1 MPIIAEKSGTAK
13 FVDLVS
19 GIAVKDETDDATGMT
34 QKIVID
40 WRSAAKGNE
49 LKPEII
55 LVDKDGEPVRNDA
68 GNPVTYPMSVDA
80 FCPIEDGQE
89 SRW

>member
-1 MPIIAEKSGTAK
+1 
-13 FVDLVS
+13 
-19 GIAVKDETDDATGMT
+19 MT

-55 LVDKDGEPVRNDA
+55 LLDKDGEPVRNDA
-68 GNPVTYPMSVDA
+68 GNP
-80 FCPIEDGQE
+80 
-89 SRW
+89 